1 MTFLHHCHKNE
12 SLPPFSQKIS
22 KRANPIQRIFR
33 KNIIF
38 EEWGP
43 SQINYILDMKKT
55 MCQAYTHTPAVFS
68 STRHRSSVVAA
79 LNRSPSSIRLSTKL
93 WIFLAWSRK
102 KYLPNSP
109 LFFCLQLD
117 VQDWMH
123 WMTPSFRSNCC
134 CALFSVKRLLSPFF
148 FARQSRLIWFSVR
161 ASLKCISTVRSCNAE
176 MNVSHPAIRRA

>member
-55 MCQAYTHTPAVFS
+55 MCQALNADENEQVTPILPLS
-68 STRHRSSVVAA
+68 SLLLATGVQSLLHSIVPRARSDYPQNFGSFWPGPARNTCPTPHSFFVS
-79 LNRSPSSIRLSTKL
+79 NSTCKTG
-93 WIFLAWSRK
+93 
-102 KYLPNSP
+102 
-109 LFFCLQLD
+109 C
-117 VQDWMH
+117 
-123 WMTPSFRSNCC
+123 T
-134 CALFSVKRLLSPFF
+134 
-148 FARQSRLIWFSVR
+148 
-161 ASLKCISTVRSCNAE
+161 E
-176 MNVSHPAIRRA
+176 